1 MNQINLNTGEYTIVS
16 TKRKIEQHTEPPKK
30 QLFDKIKFQF
40 NQDSSKE
47 DNISLK
53 SLATQ
58 VAICC
63 IAIVALLALTVF
75 ANPGTENALAAATDE
90 ELELDIGRLQFVEN
104 DTDYLAVT
112 SNVPEVVMPVS
123 GTIVTLFDGDKQ
135 LGITFSV
142 EQNSNVVSAT
152 TGTVIETTPYLVRV
166 GMDDGRVML
175 YKGLS
180 PLVQVGDYL
189 SPGDTL
195 GSAASSEISI
205 ALIEDNKAI
214 DPLVI
219 LSHIR

>member
-1 MNQINLNTGEYTIVS
+1 MDQMNLKTGEYTIIS
-16 TKRKIEQHTEPPKK
+16 TKRKIEYTEPPKK

-40 NQDSSKE
+40 NQENNKDE
-47 DNISLK
+47 FSLRT
-53 SLATQ
+53 LATQ

-63 IAIVALLALTVF
+63 IAIVVLLALTVF
-75 ANPGTENALAAATDE
+75 VNPAPETGNAALANE
-90 ELELDIGRLQFVEN
+90 SEGPELDIGRLQFVEN

-112 SNVPEVVMPVS
+112 GTIPEVVMPVS

-142 EQNSNVVSAT
+142 EQNSGVVSAT
-152 TGTVIETTPYLVRV
+152 MGTVIETTPYLVRV
-166 GMDDGRVML
+166 GMDDGRVIL

-180 PLVQVGDYL
+180 PGVLVGDYL

-195 GSAASSEISI
+195 GFASSNEISI

-214 DPLVI
+214 DPLVL

>member
-1 MNQINLNTGEYTIVS
+1 MNQIDLNTGEYTILS
-16 TKRKIEQHTEPPKK
+16 TKRKIEHTEPPKK
-30 QLFDKIKFQF
+30 QLFEKIKFQF
-40 NQDSSKE
+40 NQENSK
-47 DNISLK
+47 DDFSLR
-53 SLATQ
+53 SLTTQ

-63 IAIVALLALTVF
+63 IAIVALLALTLF
-75 ANPGTENALAAATDE
+75 ANPAAENVNLANAGED
-90 ELELDIGRLQFVEN
+90 LELDIGRLQFVEN

-112 SNVPEVVMPVS
+112 STVPEVVMPVS

-142 EQNSNVVSAT
+142 DQNSSVVSAT

-166 GMDDGRVML
+166 GMDDGRVIL

-195 GSAASSEISI
+195 GFASSSEISI

-214 DPLVI
+214 DPLVL